1 MKHIFKFIF
10 IPFAFIFS
18 NLLAENNMID
28 VVELILRD
36 IHTNLLSVFRDH
48 PRFHC
53 ISKGWFFYL

>member
-28 VVELILRD
+28 VVELITKN
-36 IHTNLLSVFRDH
+36 IHTNLLRVL
-48 PRFHC
+48 
-53 ISKGWFFYL
+53 I